1 LVDNLTFVLLMVWL
15 LVVII
20 TEILNSYYNK
30 KGNPKNAKIAK
41 RVYWIS
47 SAIYVITLLIYYR
60 YYPNL
65 QCQWFLLLD
74 YSHNL

>member
-1 LVDNLTFVLLMVWL
+1 MVDNLTFVLLMVWL

-30 KGNPKNAKIAK
+30 KGNLKNAQIVK
-41 RVYWIS
+41 RVYWIF

-65 QCQWFLLLD
+65 
-74 YSHNL
+74 